1 MLIDLLD
8 GALADRADFRALDSL
23 TFRQFHDG
31 ALRVARHLAERDVGQ
46 GDRVAIYC
54 ENRHA
59 FALTYV
65 AALRLGA
72 IAVPI
77 NVLYRASDLSHVLG
91 DAEPAAILCSRQ
103 SLPFLS
109 ESGCSVLH
117 VLDAH
122 DVEARASDARTE
134 PLPAHQRPAPEDIAL
149 IVYTS
154 GTTGR
159 SKGAMLSHRNVAAI
173 ASQLVSAWR
182 WRAEDCLLLTLPLF
196 HVHGLIAGLTTSLCA
211 GSRIVLHE
219 RFDAHAVL
227 ERLAEGDV
235 SMFFGVPTMYV
246 RLIEHAAS
254 RAIPPIRLFVS
265 GSAALSV
272 ETFEQIERRFGARI
286 LERYGATEFGFP
298 LGNPYAGP
306 RVAGS
311 VGVPMPGVRV
321 RIAAPGEVRATAS
334 GEIGE
339 LLVAG
344 PNVFAGYWRQPEAT
358 AAAFTLDDD
367 GTRWYRS
374 GDLARFD
381 PEDDV
386 YRIVGRIK
394 EVIITGGFNVYPA
407 EVESAIERFPN
418 VRGCAVVGKPDP
430 ARGELPIAFVEA
442 DGAIDVEAMLAQL
455 RARLASFKIPKEIR
469 VVETLPRNAMGKLD
483 KPALRERL

>member
-1 MLIDLLD
+1 MLLDLLD

-23 TFRQFHDG
+23 TFREFHDG
-31 ALRVARHLAERDVGQ
+31 ASRVARRLAEHGVRHR
-46 GDRVAIYC
+46 DRVAIYC

-59 FALTYV
+59 FALIYV
-65 AALRLGA
+65 GALRLGA

-77 NVLYRASDLSHVLG
+77 NVLYRASDLSHVLA
-91 DAEPAAILCSRQ
+91 DAEPAAIVCSAQ

-109 ESGCSVLH
+109 ESGCSIPRV
-117 VLDAH
+117 VDAC
-122 DVEARASDARTE
+122 DVENWASDASLE
-134 PLPAHQRPAPEDIAL
+134 PLHVHRRPAPDDIAL

-173 ASQLVSAWR
+173 VSQLVSAWR
-182 WRAEDCLLLTLPLF
+182 WRAEDSLLLTLPLF

-211 GSRIVLHE
+211 GSRVVLHE
-219 RFDAHAVL
+219 RFDARAVL
-227 ERLAEGDV
+227 ARLAEGDV

-246 RLIEHAAS
+246 RLIERLESS
-254 RAIPPIRLFVS
+254 RIPPIRLFVS

-272 ETFEQIERRFGARI
+272 ETFEQFERCFGTRI

-298 LGNPYAGP
+298 LSNRYAGP

-321 RIAAPGEVRATAS
+321 RIATPDEVRAAPD
-334 GEIGE
+334 GAIGE
-339 LLVAG
+339 FLIAG
-344 PNVFAGYWRQPEAT
+344 PNVFSGYWKQPDAT
-358 AAAFTLDDD
+358 AAAFAIDDD

-374 GDLARFD
+374 GDLGRYDSEAG
-381 PEDDV
+381 V

-407 EVESAIERFPN
+407 EVEGAIERFVN
-418 VRGCAVVGKPDP
+418 VRGCAVVGKPD
-430 ARGELPIAFVEA
+430 ADRGEFPVAFVETE
-442 DGAIDVEAMLAQL
+442 GVIDVEALLAQL
-455 RARLASFKIPKEIR
+455 RAQLASFKVPKEIH

-483 KPALRERL
+483 KTTLRQLL